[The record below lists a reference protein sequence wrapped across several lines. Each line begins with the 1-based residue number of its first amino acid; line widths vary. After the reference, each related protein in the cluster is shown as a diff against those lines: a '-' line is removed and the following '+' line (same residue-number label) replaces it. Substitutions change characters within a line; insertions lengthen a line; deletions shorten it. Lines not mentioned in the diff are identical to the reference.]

1 MEGVRRG
8 IGLATLLVA
17 AVLLGVAPAQSAQT
31 DVRTSFESVRLDL
44 LPIPKGPPPVVKF
57 TRHIYANTT
66 LAGVPVMLDACHGP
80 ISVRL
85 GPRNS
90 VLVAEH
96 DYCGGSAWI
105 PKLKNGDGVKLSGD
119 GVRAGVYEVTE
130 IRYGLRR
137 KAMVKDM
144 PRTDVVLQTC
154 VTPTKLVLVGLE
166 KF

>member
-17 AVLLGVAPAQSAQT
+17 AVLVGAAPAQSAQT
-31 DVRTSFESVRLDL
+31 DVTSFESVRLAL
-44 LPIPKGPPPVVKF
+44 LPIPKGPPPDVKF

-66 LAGVPVMLDACHGP
+66 LDGVPVMLDACQGP

-154 VTPTKLVLVGLE
+154 VTKTKLVLVGLE